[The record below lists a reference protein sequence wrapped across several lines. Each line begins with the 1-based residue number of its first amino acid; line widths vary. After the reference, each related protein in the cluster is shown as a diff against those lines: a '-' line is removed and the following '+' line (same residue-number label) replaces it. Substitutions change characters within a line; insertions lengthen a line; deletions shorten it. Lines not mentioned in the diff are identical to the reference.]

1 MPRCLLETFR
11 ACLESG
17 VSASGRSVTG
27 VPTPSQP
34 LSARRLHTLDAL
46 SVAVAVVGGILVAF
60 APLLGVVAG
69 SDAPG
74 AVLSAALVA
83 GLIAVA
89 IPAVAATAYAVG
101 RPELSGGL
109 LAGAGAV
116 SFGLV
121 VLDIALV
128 QDPINANRFELL
140 RPVSAAS
147 LDSGVG
153 AFVVLFGHLLGVFA
167 GVLGGLVVH
176 RAALDDA
183 YGAAPHPELEGSP
196 VAARAGFA
204 WSATVTCAVVALAFS
219 LFPAAWTSTDPLIVP
234 LPALDSN
241 QLILIATLLIAAAL
255 FVVVASALASASPA
269 VAAGSVV
276 GAAACALGP
285 VAARLLAGIQDDRLA
300 PTRAT
305 VTATVG
311 AVSLLAAGAVL
322 GVVVRIRDDR
332 AATERSDR
340 LRARVDEW
348 AGSFTV
354 TRWHIFAG
362 AAGIAAALLIGIGAL
377 LPIVSVP
384 AGSADPEIFATRVA
398 LVGAVA
404 LVVSAVW
411 LLLSEFAAAVRPAF
425 GVLCVATVMASSG
438 VLQATVG
445 GHQIDGVG
453 VGPGSIAVALGV
465 VVAIGAGVLAWCA
478 GSAERDELDRSREI
492 EPNMRILTVGLTG
505 AVLSIIALG
514 LPLYRGTD
522 ASAASFGRSWGWDT
536 WGQAIFGVA
545 VVVAVVLAASSRPAR
560 GSALVV
566 GAAVGML
573 IYLASWPLTRD
584 RVHEPT
590 MGLAVPVTVVALVFL
605 AATAVLAYRAAP
617 ATSAKPTRKSN

>member
-34 LSARRLHTLDAL
+34 LSARRLPTLEAL
-46 SVAVAVVGGILVAF
+46 AVTVAVAGGILVAL

-69 SDAPG
+69 ADAPR
-74 AVLSAALVA
+74 AILSAALAA
-83 GLIAVA
+83 GVIAVA
-89 IPAVAATAYAVG
+89 VPALAAVAHALHRT
-101 RPELSGGL
+101 ELSGGV

-116 SFGLV
+116 SLGLV

-140 RPVSAAS
+140 RPDSAAS
-147 LDSGVG
+147 LDSGLG
-153 AFVVLFGHLLGVFA
+153 AFVVVFGHLLGAVA
-167 GVLGGLVVH
+167 GVLGGVVVH
-176 RAALDDA
+176 RAALGDS

-204 WSATVTCAVVALAFS
+204 WSASVTCAVVALAFA
-219 LFPAAWTSTDPLIVP
+219 LFPAAWTSADPLIVS
-234 LPALDSN
+234 LPVLDSDEM
-241 QLILIATLLIAAAL
+241 ILIATLLIASAL

-269 VAAGSVV
+269 VAAGSLV
-276 GAAACALGP
+276 GAAGCALGL
-285 VAARLLAGIQDDRLA
+285 VAARLLAGIQDDRLE

-311 AVSLLAAGAVL
+311 AVSLLVAGAVL
-322 GVVVRIRDDR
+322 GVVVRIRDGR
-332 AATERSDR
+332 AEATRANQ
-340 LRARVDEW
+340 LRAQLAAW
-348 AGSFTV
+348 ASSFTV

-362 AAGIAAALLIGIGAL
+362 SAGIAAALLIGVGAL

-384 AGSADPEIFATRVA
+384 TGSTEPEIFATRVA

-425 GVLCVATVMASSG
+425 GILCVATVMASSG

-445 GHQIDGVG
+445 GHRIDGVG

-465 VVAIGAGVLAWCA
+465 VVAIGAGLLAWCA
-478 GSAERDELDRSREI
+478 GSAERDDLDRSREI
-492 EPNMRILTVGLTG
+492 EPNMSILTVGLSG

-514 LPLYRGTD
+514 LPLYRGAD

-545 VVVAVVLAASSRPAR
+545 VLVAVVLAASSRPAR
-560 GSALVV
+560 GSALAI

-590 MGLAVPVTVVALVFL
+590 MGLAVPVAVVALVFL
-605 AATAVLAYRAAP
+605 AATAALAHRAAP
-617 ATSAKPTRKSN
+617 ATSTKRTRKSN